1 MTMADDIFDQLD
13 AELDSMRSVIIED
26 MDKLNSQK
34 TEITKK
40 IVDFFW
46 QIWIRFD
53 RIKVHFT
60 VDPGP
65 QDFAIF
71 TEYPDKWRFKENF
84 NFAGVDTMSLTDK
97 TQAGGRIGD
106 KIEARFYAIEKGIH
120 LRVVFEYCDGEHY
133 YKYSGWKRI
142 FAQNIIYD
150 APIEKV
156 KMNKVWDIVSDIV
169 KIWFESHL
177 RRNRDM
183 IIKYVKDN
191 FEKGETFTG

>member
-1 MTMADDIFDQLD
+1 MPEDIFAQLD
-13 AELDSMRSVIIED
+13 QELDSMKNVIIED

-34 TEITKK
+34 VEITKEL
-40 IVDFFW
+40 IEFFW
-46 QIWIRFD
+46 NIWIRFD

-60 VDPGP
+60 VEPGP
-65 QDFAIF
+65 QDFATF
-71 TEYPDKWRFKENF
+71 EEYPEKWHFKESM
-84 NFAGVDTMSLTDK
+84 NFAAIDTVSLTDK

-106 KIEARFYAIEKGIH
+106 KIEARFYSVDKTLH

-150 APIEKV
+150 SPVEKA
-156 KMNKVWDIVSDIV
+156 KMSKIWEVISDIV

-183 IIKYVKDN
+183 ILKYVKDN
-191 FEKGETFTG
+191 FEKGETFTH

>member
-1 MTMADDIFDQLD
+1 
-13 AELDSMRSVIIED
+13 VIIED

-34 TEITKK
+34 TDITKQL
-40 IVDFFW
+40 IDFFW

-65 QDFAIF
+65 QQFAIF
-71 TEYPDKWRFKENF
+71 TEYPDKWRFKDNF
-84 NFAGVDTMSLTDK
+84 NLAGVDTISITDK

-106 KIEARFYAIEKGIH
+106 KIEARFFTKEKGVH
-120 LRVVFEYCDGEHY
+120 LRIVFEYCDGEHY

-142 FAQNIIYD
+142 FAQNIIYE

-156 KMNKVWDIVSDIV
+156 KMNKVWDIISDIV
-169 KIWFESHL
+169 KTWFESHL

-191 FEKGETFTG
+191 FEKGETFTH